1 MDRTES
7 LRTEKVGTLIA
18 RFSIPSI
25 VGLVVG
31 ALYNVIDRIFVGR
44 GVGTEALSGVA
55 ITFPLT
61 MIVLALGLF
70 VGIGA
75 SALISLR
82 LGAGKRDEAERV
94 VGTALALSAA
104 IGVIFV
110 VVVSLVMRPLL
121 VMFGGSGP
129 TLEYAI
135 TFTQVYLPGA
145 FFQIVSFA
153 LNNTIRAQGDPIT
166 ALLSMIIGAVVNAI
180 LNPIFIFGLHL
191 GIAGSALST
200 DIAQVVSL
208 AWMFVFYLRG
218 KSALKLRRIDIR
230 LPAGVV
236 ASIVKIGIAP
246 FLLQVAGSLV
256 IILINHVAEKRGG
269 VSGVAVMGIA
279 YSVLNL
285 LMMPVIGINMGVQ
298 PIVGYNYG
306 AGNYDRVRE
315 TVKKALLSA
324 LVICTAAF
332 VVFLVLSRQIMGLF
346 IENDPSVVAI
356 GTRGLRIYLAMLPV
370 VGFQVIS
377 ASYFQAINKA
387 GRAILLNL
395 SRQVILL
402 IPLLLLLPLWFG
414 FDGIWI
420 AEPVADGLSV
430 FISLAFLIPEMRRL
444 SRKGQS
450 ENISF

>member
-1 MDRTES
+1 VDRTES